1 MLFNPVSGTMLNPG
15 GDDSELILGYE
26 KRIQDMM
33 MTLQKQERET
43 LFKDEEIKSIKKI
56 AGDVAEELELT
67 KKREESYRA
76 EILARDATI
85 EKQRLEREELR
96 GDLAEVKQRLSVESS

>member
-1 MLFNPVSGTMLNPG
+1 MMFNPVSGAMMSG

-33 MTLQKQERET
+33 MTLQKLERET
-43 LFKDEEIKSIKKI
+43 LIKDEEIKSIKKI

-76 EILARDATI
+76 EILARDGTI
-85 EKQRLEREELR
+85 EKQRLEKDELR
-96 GDLAEVKQRLSVESS
+96 VDLAEVKQRLSVESS